1 MSFSRYQSWILS
13 FLLPCNPRNKPIRK
27 RTRRCQRIQRE
38 LISEKKRYYEN
49 YREEYFRR
57 SLSLIYVY
65 KYVYTYH
72 IWNKNFGIYVRS
84 IGTIITSTYET
95 TILISYVIN
104 HALSRWRGPLTA
116 TALCDDG
123 ECISAKLAIDFH
135 LLRDETRKN
144 TFNGL
149 GSVDRKVK
157 YILRHVS
164 KWIAYTNIDRKYLPT
179 CSRRIVKGYTC

>member
-1 MSFSRYQSWILS
+1 MSK
-13 FLLPCNPRNKPIRK
+13 NAK
-27 RTRRCQRIQRE
+27 RIKIEKERCCE
-38 LISEKKRYYEN
+38 NCKEKYN
-49 YREEYFRR
+49 RR

-65 KYVYTYH
+65 Y
-72 IWNKNFGIYVRS
+72 IRNKNIGIYVCT
-84 IGTIITSTYET
+84 IGTIITSTRET

-104 HALSRWRGPLTA
+104 HALSRWRRGPLTA

-144 TFNGL
+144 IFNGL

-164 KWIAYTNIDRKYLPT
+164 KWIAYTNIDRKYLST
-179 CSRRIVKGYTC
+179 CSRRIVKGYMC